1 MLSIQLMLSNI
12 LKKKYI
18 IFIVLFLFGIFI
30 SRIVGYGDD
39 LDTAGLILA
48 YLNIIENGVYSPS
61 RAYGSPLAEFL
72 IGSFSYFIGGKISAL
87 ISYILFILSLIF
99 LFNYFHRN
107 EKTILTKKIFFFLI
121 LCLSNPVLLFDNV
134 NPSDYIL
141 SLFFFSFG
149 VFLLKTNYK
158 LFSAIFF
165 AFCIASRSNYAIF
178 VITIFIFEF
187 ILNRNNQ
194 NKKENI
200 LIFLNTIIIASL
212 FYLPITIQHKFKIDY
227 IFNSGGPE
235 ILLTEL
241 VPRFIYKFYLLLGVY
256 NSLIFLYLSFIVII
270 NNGLKNIVNFLS
282 NEKKIL
288 TIITINALIFFF
300 IPTKTAIISLAII
313 LIYFLIIKNF
323 KQKIILTII
332 FFNIL
337 YWIVSYK
344 FLEFK
349 YINNN
354 SCEPIQAISA
364 KFNFEIQQGFFSEK
378 KIKIINTVKCYSIH
392 FKHKNENYIKGEK
405 LSN

>member
-1 MLSIQLMLSNI
+1 MLSNI
-12 LKKKYI
+12 LKKKNI

-61 RAYGSPLAEFL
+61 RTYGSPLAEFL
-72 IGSFSYFIGGKISAL
+72 IGSFSYFFGGKISAL

-107 EKTILTKKIFFFLI
+107 EKTILTKKRFFFLI

-141 SLFFFSFG
+141 SLFFFSFA

-200 LIFLNTIIIASL
+200 LIFFNTIIIASL

-270 NNGLKNIVNFLS
+270 NNGRKNIINFLS

-288 TIITINALIFFF
+288 TIITINAFIFFF

-323 KQKIILTII
+323 NQKIILTII

-337 YWIVSYK
+337 YWIV
-344 FLEFK
+344 
-349 YINNN
+349 
-354 SCEPIQAISA
+354 
-364 KFNFEIQQGFFSEK
+364 
-378 KIKIINTVKCYSIH
+378 
-392 FKHKNENYIKGEK
+392 
-405 LSN
+405 